1 MTTIS
6 ERIKQALE
14 IREMKQ
20 ADLIRKTGINKG
32 ALSSYISGK
41 YEPKQNNIYLM
52 ARALNVSEAW
62 LMGKDVPMKRPDSLY
77 DICFDIA
84 DDKEKELIIEEYKE
98 LTQHSIES
106 EIEEEKKEKAKKLLA
121 LYEKADPKIQAAVDA
136 LLKTTE

>member
-1 MTTIS
+1 MATIS

-52 ARALNVSEAW
+52 AKALDVSEAW
-62 LMGKDVPMKRPDSLY
+62 LMGKDVPIERYSSPF
-77 DICFDIA
+77 FDFEEFFK
-84 DDKEKELIIEEYKE
+84 DDELTEMIREEEAKEKL
-98 LTQHSIES
+98 
-106 EIEEEKKEKAKKLLA
+106 EEEKKAKVLYRKYESVSPEIRAAIDTLLETAKK
-121 LYEKADPKIQAAVDA
+121 ENNND
-136 LLKTTE
+136 